1 MSVSRISAL
10 LDTLQQDMDGDAVSV
25 GEVVKTFRQRG
36 FGPLLLIPSLI
47 VLFPTGA
54 IPGVPTI
61 CGITLF
67 LVCIQIALG
76 SDHPWLPEKLRNRA
90 ISQDKLDAAIERSRP
105 FVKKVEYLLSP
116 RIEWLSDYPFTRVI
130 AVYSGLFALA
140 MIPLEAMPFAAALP
154 SFAIALTAVGLTSR
168 DGFFIL
174 AGILLQA
181 GTGYLL
187 TRVI

>member
-1 MSVSRISAL
+1 MAISRISAL
-10 LDTLQQDMDGDAVSV
+10 LDTLQKDIDGDSVSV

-47 VLFPTGA
+47 ALFPTGA
-54 IPGVPTI
+54 IPGVPSI

-67 LVCIQIALG
+67 LVCIQIAVG
-76 SDHPWLPEKLRNRA
+76 SDHPWLPKKLKNRA
-90 ISQDKLDAAIERSRP
+90 ISHDKLDAAIERSRP
-105 FVKKVEYLLSP
+105 YVKKVENLLSP

-130 AVYSGLFALA
+130 AIYSGVFALA

-154 SFAIALTAVGLTSR
+154 AFAIALTAVGLTSR
-168 DGFFIL
+168 DGLFIL
-174 AGILLQA
+174 AGILSQA

-187 TRVI
+187 MRVI